1 MIDGDIINSMR
12 EVIPKEL
19 SIIGRWELI
28 IADEDKKLLRG
39 FSILRIR
46 EIPIPPNSI
55 IIPVNVLRHSSVE
68 IVDLLISDRGGEIN
82 TAVVFSE
89 SGKVVRKGEILGVVK
104 ISDTAPKEE
113 HKILEVFR
121 DLKRKLDEMENEF
134 EESFLKPQWPVI

>member
-1 MIDGDIINSMR
+1 M
-12 EVIPKEL
+12 
-19 SIIGRWELI
+19 
-28 IADEDKKLLRG
+28 
-39 FSILRIR
+39 
-46 EIPIPPNSI
+46 
-55 IIPVNVLRHSSVE
+55 E